1 VTRAAAFAPW
11 QRRLGAVPGF
21 GRLAWLQVE
30 PEFDPY
36 KYNSFSTNAA
46 EQVYRLTQRVR
57 RRIGPWSPG
66 QPPVLPPMLIFSSA
80 VDATVLADALPD
92 RFLPRLAP
100 ERHELILFDINRFAA
115 PSSLIINDPG
125 PLTRRLLDAPDLPF
139 TVTFVTNG
147 NPETR
152 AVVALRKPPGTAT
165 TDLPVE
171 LGLAWPPGILSLS
184 HVALPIP
191 PEDPL
196 YGAEPPE
203 NPDALYLGQHA
214 VRGER
219 GLLKIPESWL
229 FRLRHNPFYAYLEA
243 RALGW
248 VDDKTTSS
256 AAGTPPA
263 HPPGAD

>member
-1 VTRAAAFAPW
+1 
-11 QRRLGAVPGF
+11 
-21 GRLAWLQVE
+21 
-30 PEFDPY
+30 
-36 KYNSFSTNAA
+36 
-46 EQVYRLTQRVR
+46 
-57 RRIGPWSPG
+57 
-66 QPPVLPPMLIFSSA
+66 
-80 VDATVLADALPD
+80 
-92 RFLPRLAP
+92 
-100 ERHELILFDINRFAA
+100 
-115 PSSLIINDPG
+115 
-125 PLTRRLLDAPDLPF
+125 
-139 TVTFVTNG
+139 
-147 NPETR
+147 
-152 AVVALRKPPGTAT
+152 
-165 TDLPVE
+165 
-171 LGLAWPPGILSLS
+171 
-184 HVALPIP
+184 VALPIP